1 MMDLVD
7 FGPLHILM
15 RDDNSRISMLVRI
28 PRAVHSARDSSCSKR
43 DLSVD
48 SDQLRPLGSAYLS
61 QERVTPMESAA
72 RDDYGPVA
80 KTLHW
85 VTVLLVIIAWSL
97 GMFGEEL
104 SEESA

>member
-15 RDDNSRISMLVRI
+15 RDDNSRISI
-28 PRAVHSARDSSCSKR
+28 QIR

-61 QERVTPMESAA
+61 
-72 RDDYGPVA
+72 
-80 KTLHW
+80 
-85 VTVLLVIIAWSL
+85 
-97 GMFGEEL
+97 
-104 SEESA
+104 